1 MRLLHSADSRPS
13 AELSRADLIDLYRW
27 PDSGPAPVVRSNFV
41 ATLDGSV
48 QGLDGRSGS
57 INTES
62 DHEVFALLRALSDV
76 ILVGAGT
83 IRDEGYQAVDLQPW
97 QRSIRSAEGLAL
109 FPTLVVVTRSLQLD
123 PAFVAP
129 PGEHGP
135 VIVVTCGDH
144 EPGRIEPLRD
154 AGAEV
159 LQVPGPTVD
168 LGWALETLAA
178 RGSRRILTEGGPT
191 LHRDL
196 LAGGLIDR
204 LSLTVAPSVVGG
216 VGHRSTSGA
225 ALAERADFDLEF
237 VLLGDDQTLFTNYRH
252 RKHRGP
258 SSLSA
263 RPRAALHTYEET
275 EELLAEMASEW

>member
-1 MRLLHSADSRPS
+1 MRLLHHADSRS
-13 AELSRADLIDLYRW
+13 VTELSRDDLIELYRW
-27 PDSGPAPVVRSNFV
+27 PDEGPAPVVRSNFV
-41 ATLDGSV
+41 STLDGSV
-48 QGLDGRSGS
+48 QGLDGRSGT

-76 ILVGAGT
+76 VLVGAGT
-83 IRDEGYQAVDLQPW
+83 IRDEGYRAVDLQPW
-97 QRSIRSAEGLAL
+97 QRSIRAAEGLAP

-123 PAFVAP
+123 PAFVTP

-144 EPGRIEPLRD
+144 ESDTLEFLRT
-154 AGAEV
+154 AGAEIMEA
-159 LQVPGPTVD
+159 PGPSVD
-168 LGWALETLAA
+168 LGWTLETLAA
-178 RGSRRILTEGGPT
+178 RGSRRILTEGGPS

-196 LAGGLIDR
+196 LASGLVDR

-237 VLLGDDQTLFTNYRH
+237 VLLGDDQTLFTNYR
-252 RKHRGP
+252 RR
-258 SSLSA
+258 S
-263 RPRAALHTYEET
+263 Y
-275 EELLAEMASEW
+275 